1 MNCIETP
8 LQGLYIIE
16 PKVFKDQRGY
26 FFESYNKKEFDEK
39 VGRVEFIQDNESK
52 SIYGVVRGL
61 HFQRGEYSQAKL
73 VRVVQGKV
81 LDVCVDLRKSS
92 PSFGQIF
99 TVELSAENHRQLFVP
114 RGFAHGFSVLSEE
127 VIFQYKCDN
136 LYAPQSEGAIAWDDP
151 KLGIDWGIPANDI
164 ILSEKDK
171 QHKPLS
177 EISDWLFD

>member
-136 LYAPQSEGAIAWDDP
+136 LYAPESEGAIAWNDP

>member
-81 LDVCVDLRKSS
+81 LDVCVDLRDRKSTRLNS
-92 PSFGQIF
+92 S
-99 TVELSAENHRQLFVP
+99 H
-114 RGFAHGFSVLSEE
+114 
-127 VIFQYKCDN
+127 
-136 LYAPQSEGAIAWDDP
+136 
-151 KLGIDWGIPANDI
+151 
-164 ILSEKDK
+164 
-171 QHKPLS
+171 
-177 EISDWLFD
+177 